1 MSPLLPQVQPE
12 AALRRYFGHSGFREG
27 QRQVV
32 QAILDGKDTVAIMPT
47 GQGKSICYQLPAMM
61 LEGTTLVISPLIA
74 LMKDQVDGLL
84 ERGIPATFINSSLDG
99 DEAEYRLEQLAA
111 GAYKLVYI
119 APERFRNRAFLA
131 ALKGVRISRFAIDE
145 AHCLSQWGHDFRP
158 DYLRLKEAL
167 PALGH
172 PPVLAATATATP
184 EVREDIIRQLA
195 LQSPS
200 VFVTGFDRP
209 NLRYVVRPASGESAK
224 LAKVSEIVS
233 KVPGPGI
240 IYAATRKSVE
250 TITEHLASEGIAVAP
265 YHAGMDD
272 ASRDGAQ
279 DAFMSGRARI
289 VVATNAFGMGVDKPN
304 VRLVLHFDLPGTIEA
319 YYQEAGRA
327 GRDGKPSY
335 CVLLFSAAD
344 RYLQEFFIE
353 GSSPG
358 LDILKGVYRVLCDF
372 GPDEFVTTHEA
383 IAKKLPGKVNDMAIG
398 TCLNLFERAGVI
410 ARAPRG
416 SNHAYV
422 RRLNALMPLDSRAKM
437 QKAVYSALKEAFG
450 DGLDAGTP
458 VDLHALV
465 AQVGTARES
474 VLTALHGLHE
484 RGLIEYTPPMRGR
497 AMRLLKRS
505 EDLPDLGIDL
515 SSLISKQA
523 REQAKLEC
531 MVNYAYTMDCRRQYI
546 LDYFGEKG
554 AGGSCGACDRCLES
568 KRPVKTVAK
577 PISAP
582 QEARPIVREVATP
595 PRPRVSRET
604 MLAEVLEGHRHG
616 MDVTALAERLERSP
630 TTIEGYL
637 IDLLQEGRIALEALV
652 EAPAAER
659 IAAAIAQE
667 GAERLRPL
675 KEALGEEVS
684 YFEIR
689 AVLAA
694 RHSPS
699 RPEREALGGR
709 A

>member
-1 MSPLLPQVQPE
+1 MLE
-12 AALRRYFGHSGFREG
+12 NALQRYFGHSTFREG

-32 QAILDGKDTVAIMPT
+32 QAVLDGKQTVAIMPT
-47 GQGKSICYQLPAMM
+47 GQGKSVCYQLPAMM
-61 LEGTTLVISPLIA
+61 LDGTTLVVSPLIA
-74 LMKDQVDGLL
+74 LMKDQVDGLI
-84 ERGIPATFINSSLDG
+84 ERGIPATFINSSLDA
-99 DEAEYRLEQLAA
+99 DEAEHRLAQLAA

-119 APERFRNRAFLA
+119 APERFRNRAFVA
-131 ALKGVRISRFAIDE
+131 ALKGVTISRLAIDE

-158 DYLRLKEAL
+158 DYLRLRDAL
-167 PALGH
+167 SLLGR

-184 EVREDIIRQLA
+184 EVREDIIKQLG
-195 LQSPS
+195 LKDPT

-224 LAKVSEIVS
+224 LAKVSEIVANV
-233 KVPGPGI
+233 KGPGI

-250 TITEHLASEGIAVAP
+250 TIAEHLASEGIPAAP

-289 VVATNAFGMGVDKPN
+289 VVATNAFGMGVDKPD
-304 VRLVLHFDLPGTIEA
+304 VRLVLHYDLPGTIEA

-335 CVLLFSAAD
+335 CVLMFSAAD

-358 LDILKGVYRVLCDF
+358 LDIIKGVYRVLCEQ

-410 ARAPRG
+410 ERAPRG
-416 SNHAYV
+416 SNLAYIK
-422 RRLNALMPLDSRAKM
+422 RLNALMPLDSRAKM

-450 DGLDAGTP
+450 DKLDEGTP
-458 VDLHALV
+458 LDLNGLV
-465 AQVGTARES
+465 NAVGVARDS

-505 EDLPDLGIDL
+505 EELPDLGIDL
-515 SSLISKQA
+515 SMLMSKQT
-523 REQAKLEC
+523 REQAKLDC

-546 LDYFGEKG
+546 LDYFGETR
-554 AGGSCGACDRCLES
+554 AAASCGSCDRCLES
-568 KRPVKTVAK
+568 RRPVKTTPKPVA
-577 PISAP
+577 AP
-582 QEARPIVREVATP
+582 KEERSIVQAATRP
-595 PRPRVSRET
+595 PRPRIGREE
-604 MLAEVLEGHRHG
+604 MLAQVLAGHREG
-616 MDVTALAERLERSP
+616 LDVMALAERLERSP
-630 TTIEGYL
+630 TTIEGYV
-637 IDLLQEGRIALEALV
+637 IDLIREGRLALHDVVSETSAT
-652 EAPAAER
+652 R
-659 IAAAIAQE
+659 IMEAIARS
-667 GAERLRPL
+667 GADRLRPL
-675 KEALGEEVS
+675 KESLGETVT

-694 RHSPS
+694 AQESKPSPTVAS
-699 RPEREALGGR
+699 PLG
-709 A
+709 AHA

>member
-1 MSPLLPQVQPE
+1 MLE
-12 AALRRYFGHSGFREG
+12 NALSRYFGHSTFREG

-32 QAILDGKDTVAIMPT
+32 QAVLDGKQTVAIMPT
-47 GQGKSICYQLPAMM
+47 GQGKSVCYQLPAMM
-61 LEGTTLVISPLIA
+61 LEGTTLVVSPLIA
-74 LMKDQVDGLL
+74 LMKDQVDGLI
-84 ERGIPATFINSSLDG
+84 ERGIPATFINSSLDA
-99 DEAEYRLEQLAA
+99 DEAEHRLTQLAA

-119 APERFRNRAFLA
+119 APERFRNRAFVA
-131 ALKGVRISRFAIDE
+131 ALKGVTISRLAIDE

-158 DYLRLKEAL
+158 DYLRLRDAL
-167 PALGH
+167 PLLGR

-184 EVREDIIRQLA
+184 EVREDIIKQLG
-195 LQSPS
+195 LKDPT

-224 LAKVSEIVS
+224 LAKVSEIVANV
-233 KVPGPGI
+233 KGPGI

-250 TITEHLASEGIAVAP
+250 AIAEHLASEGVPVAP

-304 VRLVLHFDLPGTIEA
+304 VRLVLHYDLPGTIEA

-358 LDILKGVYRVLCDF
+358 LDVIKGVYRVLCEQ

-383 IAKKLPGKVNDMAIG
+383 IAKKLPGKVNDMAVG

-410 ARAPRG
+410 ERAPRG
-416 SNHAYV
+416 SNLAYV
-422 RRLNALMPLDSRAKM
+422 KRLNALMPLDSRAKM

-450 DGLDAGTP
+450 DKLDEGTP
-458 VDLHALV
+458 LDLNALV
-465 AQVGTARES
+465 NAVEVPRDS

-484 RGLIEYTPPMRGR
+484 RGLLEYTPPMRGR

-505 EDLPDLGIDL
+505 EELPELGIDL
-515 SSLISKQA
+515 SMLMSKQT
-523 REQAKLEC
+523 REQAKLDC

-546 LDYFGEKG
+546 LDYFGETR
-554 AGGSCGACDRCLES
+554 AAASCGSCDRCLES
-568 KRPVKTVAK
+568 RRPVKSTPK
-577 PISAP
+577 PAAAP
-582 QEARPIVREVATP
+582 KEERSIVQAATRP
-595 PRPRVSRET
+595 PRPRIGREE
-604 MLAEVLEGHRHG
+604 MLAQVLAGHREG
-616 MDVTALAERLERSP
+616 LDVAALAERLERSP

-637 IDLLQEGRIALEALV
+637 IDLIREGRLALHDVVSETSAT
-652 EAPAAER
+652 R
-659 IAAAIAQE
+659 IMEAIARE

-675 KEALGEEVS
+675 KESLGETVT

-694 RHSPS
+694 AQETQPSPTVAS
-699 RPEREALGGR
+699 PLG
-709 A
+709 AHA

>member
-1 MSPLLPQVQPE
+1 MLE
-12 AALRRYFGHSGFREG
+12 TALRRYFGHSTFREG

-32 QAILDGKDTVAIMPT
+32 QAVLDGKHTVAIMPT
-47 GQGKSICYQLPAMM
+47 GQGKSVCYQLPAMM
-61 LEGTTLVISPLIA
+61 LEGTTLVVSPLIA
-74 LMKDQVDGLL
+74 LMKDQVDSLL
-84 ERGIPATFINSSLDG
+84 ERGIPATFINSSLDS
-99 DEAEYRLEQLAA
+99 DEAEYRLAQLAA

-131 ALKGVRISRFAIDE
+131 ALKGVTIARFAIDE
-145 AHCLSQWGHDFRP
+145 AHCVSQWGHDFRP

-167 PALGH
+167 PILGR

-184 EVREDIIRQLA
+184 EVREDIIKQLG
-195 LQSPS
+195 LKEPE

-224 LAKVSEIVS
+224 LAKVSEIVAS
-233 KVPGPGI
+233 VKGPGI

-250 TITEHLASEGIAVAP
+250 SIAEHLASEGIAVAP

-272 ASRDGAQ
+272 ASREGAQ

-289 VVATNAFGMGVDKPN
+289 VVATNAFGMGVDKPD
-304 VRLVLHFDLPGTIEA
+304 VRLVLHYDLPGTIEA

-358 LDILKGVYRVLCDF
+358 LDIIKGVYRVLCDQ
-372 GPDEFVTTHEA
+372 GPDEFVMTHEA
-383 IAKKLPGKVNDMAIG
+383 IAKKLPGKINDMAVG

-410 ARAPRG
+410 ERAPRG
-416 SNHAYV
+416 TNLAYV
-422 RRLNALMPLDSRAKM
+422 KRLNALMPLDSRAKM

-450 DGLDAGTP
+450 DTLDEGTP
-458 VDLHALV
+458 LDLNALV
-465 AQVGTARES
+465 AAVEAPRDS
-474 VLTALHGLHE
+474 ILTALHGLHE

-505 EDLPDLGIDL
+505 SELPELGVDL
-515 SSLISKQA
+515 SMLISKQT
-523 REQAKLEC
+523 REQAKLDC
-531 MVNYAYTMDCRRQYI
+531 MVNYAYTMDCRRHYI
-546 LDYFGEKG
+546 LDYFGERRETP
-554 AGGSCGACDRCLES
+554 SCGSCDRCLES
-568 KRPVKTVAK
+568 RKLVKTTSTPKKAEETPK
-577 PISAP
+577 
-582 QEARPIVREVATP
+582 EARPIVQAVALP
-595 PRPRVSRET
+595 PRPRLSREE
-604 MLAEVLEGHRHG
+604 MLENGLEAHRDGLAGQAFAEGL
-616 MDVTALAERLERSP
+616 DRSP

-637 IDLLQEGRIALEALV
+637 IDLIQDGRIALTEIVSPPVAS
-652 EAPAAER
+652 R
-659 IAAAIAQE
+659 IADVIAQE
-667 GAERLRPL
+667 GSDRLRPL
-675 KEALGEEVS
+675 KDALGESVG

-689 AVLAA
+689 AYLAA
-694 RHSPS
+694 LKRGEEDLTP
-699 RPEREALGGR
+699 RETTRIGGY